1 MCFYPSFFTKTL
13 LTPFMFLKWFRCI
26 YVEGWFTRTTGISIK
41 VRVNRDDASIKHKH
55 ISTFVLT
62 SSWFTRTF
70 SCTYAYVVRVNQP
83 LPWKDI
89 NIQLFSCRSHFLFRD
104 FRPISS
110 LSFCPNYFVQFSA
123 SLFTRATESTG
134 LNDNFFTI
142 IKKIHKPFIHLRTN
156 FVPALHQAT
165 ASQRPAALAH
175 VAARDSRLN
184 IRRKSI
190 K

>member
-1 MCFYPSFFTKTL
+1 MNIWKLFTRSWFPGWLTHQYPLAAMCFYPSFFTKTL

-83 LPWKDI
+83 LPRKYI
-89 NIQLFSCRSHFLFRD
+89 NIQLFFCRLHFFIPWFSSYFLACLSAQTISCNSVLLCSPAPQRAQVF
-104 FRPISS
+104 SS
-110 LSFCPNYFVQFSA
+110 A
-123 SLFTRATESTG
+123 M
-134 LNDNFFTI
+134 
-142 IKKIHKPFIHLRTN
+142 FIT
-156 FVPALHQAT
+156 
-165 ASQRPAALAH
+165 
-175 VAARDSRLN
+175 SR
-184 IRRKSI
+184 
-190 K
+190 